1 MAKTNQKL
9 LTFLEQNPKSTKNE
23 IQEAT
28 GLKGLQLYNLL
39 RKLAKEET
47 IIEHP
52 NQTYSIATIGGTE
65 EHEPVQ
71 QTTKQTTTVKPKTAS
86 RDSSKYKFE
95 GEEYG
100 KGPLVHAVVSQYV
113 ADNKNTTYKK
123 LKEVFPDELLK
134 RFGIFQDEATAKQ
147 IAPKGGRYFSK
158 PEQFIKL
165 KDRSVIVCNQFT
177 LANIQPFLKV
187 AKTLGFRIK

>member
-28 GLKGLQLYNLL
+28 GLKGLELYNIL

-52 NQTYSIATIGGTE
+52 NQTYSIATIDGTE
-65 EHEPVQ
+65 EQEPIQ

-100 KGPLVHAVVSQYV
+100 KGPLVRAVVSKYV
-113 ADNKNTTYKK
+113 DDNPKTTYKQ

-134 RFGIFQDEATAKQ
+134 RFGIFQDGKTAKE
-147 IAPKGGRYFSK
+147 IAPKGKRYFEK
-158 PEQFIKL
+158 PEQMIKL
-165 KDRSVIVCNQFT
+165 KDRHIVVCNQFT

-187 AKTLGFRIK
+187 AKTLGYRIK

>member
-1 MAKTNQKL
+1 MAKTNPKL

-47 IIEHP
+47 IIEHH
-52 NQTYSIATIGGTE
+52 NQTYSVATIDGTE
-65 EHEPVQ
+65 EQEPVH
-71 QTTKQTTTVKPKTAS
+71 QTTKSLTVKPIATT

-100 KGPLVHAVVSQYV
+100 KGPVVRAVVSKYV
-113 ADNKNTTYKK
+113 EDNPKTTYKQ

-134 RFGIFQDEATAKQ
+134 RFGIFQDEKTAKE
-147 IAPKGGRYFSK
+147 IAPKGKRYFEK
-158 PEQFIKL
+158 PEQMIKL
-165 KDRSVIVCNQFT
+165 KDRSIVVCNQFT
-177 LANIQPFLKV
+177 LDNIQPFLKV
-187 AKTLGFRIK
+187 AKTLGYKIK